1 MNRSPAMSRSVQGGL
16 TVAALVLIPLLA
28 VAGSDGLRATL
39 DFTTGVLTLVSLT
52 AAVAWGLLA
61 TDRLFLSTR
70 QRLIAQGIHRAA
82 AVASLGFLLLHGTVK
97 VALGHVELLGA
108 LIPFGL
114 GFGGTAGLIGF
125 GSLAG
130 LLMIVAAATGAMRSA
145 FATPGR
151 IAGRWRALHAL
162 AYPAWCFALVH
173 GLYAGR
179 QPATWVVVMYM
190 LCLLA
195 AAAALGLRLLP
206 GPARRLITELVTA
219 LIRPDLP
226 PAPDSDPAVRT
237 SPLPGADHVAPF
249 PRQGLPPDAPGWGD
263 DGHGRGYDRRDGHG
277 WGDEGHDVRAT
288 PVRPRTL
295 AAPAPPSFA
304 APDPAA
310 PSYTPPPF
318 EPAPFEPPPRSSE
331 RLDHDFVRTY
341 APPSGAESGIFAAYR
356 AVSRPA
362 AQPPDGR
369 TDDHW
374 PAPSPA
380 PPAWAL
386 GPSYPP
392 DATGDAGHAYSQ
404 SQEPAAYGR
413 SGEPSAYG
421 RSGEPAAYGSAPE
434 ASAAH
439 PFPAADPAGRGGGPV
454 RYDAETEQLP
464 GPLYPPP
471 AGEPWHAPA
480 GDRP

>member
-1 MNRSPAMSRSVQGGL
+1 MSRSAQGGL
-16 TVAALVLIPLLA
+16 TVAALVFNPLLA

-61 TDRLFLSTR
+61 TDRLFLSAR
-70 QRLIAQGIHRAA
+70 QRLIGQGIHRVT
-82 AVASLGFLLLHGTVK
+82 AVASLAFLLLHGTVK
-97 VALGHVELLGA
+97 VALGHVEPIGA

-114 GFGGTAGLIGF
+114 GVTGTAGLIGF

-130 LLMIVAAATGAMRSA
+130 LLMIVTAATGAMRSA
-145 FATPGR
+145 FAAPGR

-190 LCLLA
+190 LCLVA

-206 GPARRLITELVTA
+206 PPAKRLLTELVTA
-219 LIRPDLP
+219 LVRPDLP
-226 PAPDSDPAVRT
+226 PPSDTEPVRRT
-237 SPLPGADHVAPF
+237 SPLPGAEHTAPL

-263 DGHGRGYDRRDGHG
+263 DERGHGDRRDGRG
-277 WGDEGHDVRAT
+277 WGDDGRDLRGT

-295 AAPAPPSFA
+295 TAPVPSPPPGAPSFT
-304 APDPAA
+304 
-310 PSYTPPPF
+310 SPPF
-318 EPAPFEPPPRSSE
+318 EASFEAPLYEPPPRSCERLDTE
-331 RLDHDFVRTY
+331 RLDHGPARAY
-341 APPSGAESGIFAAYR
+341 APASAAEPGIFAAYR
-356 AVSRPA
+356 AVS
-362 AQPPDGR
+362 QPPVPPPGP
-369 TDDHW
+369 TAEGHW

-380 PPAWAL
+380 PPGQASR
-386 GPSYPP
+386 PSHSPGSTSDAEHFYSQAGDTAAYSRPAETTAYGSPP
-392 DATGDAGHAYSQ
+392 DAVTVY
-404 SQEPAAYGR
+404 
-413 SGEPSAYG
+413 
-421 RSGEPAAYGSAPE
+421 
-434 ASAAH
+434 AS
-439 PFPAADPAGRGGGPV
+439 PAADSAVRGGPSRG
-454 RYDAETEQLP
+454 DTETGQVP
-464 GPLYPPP
+464 GPLYPPS